1 VKSRTGKGKAI
12 PRHVVPGSPT
22 ALTYPLRDEKDLSGV
37 LALLRLAYVLATDN
51 ADNASP

>member
-1 VKSRTGKGKAI
+1 MKSRTGKGHPA
-12 PRHVVPGSPT
+12 PRGARQPDGTH
-22 ALTYPLRDEKDLSGV
+22 PLRGEKDLSGV